1 MEEYLFYFD
10 DQQIYRIGCV
20 DPWIDLTTYQF
31 IIFIIIASWIFHSNP
46 LFFLISVYC
55 KKIKRNF
62 PWVQPG
68 FHDHTTN
75 LFCLW

>member
-31 IIFIIIASWIFHSNP
+31 IIFVIIASW
-46 LFFLISVYC
+46 
-55 KKIKRNF
+55 
-62 PWVQPG
+62 
-68 FHDHTTN
+68 
-75 LFCLW
+75 